1 MTPSHS
7 TNPQPPRTDPFRWS
21 RADTARAFDH
31 FAAGEHS
38 SQRQYAHD
46 HDIPRATLGYWLR
59 RDDPTDNDPVAAFFH
74 SSPGQTCLRGIVLAA
89 LVAFH
94 ERGACGLRL
103 LSAFLELSQLD
114 RFVASSRGAL
124 QPFAAHLESAL
135 GVFDDEQRPSLG
147 QQMAPKNIAVTAD
160 ENFHGQDPC
169 LVAIEP
175 VSNFILTECY
185 RDRRDADTWTAA
197 LHDSVR
203 DLRVT
208 IVLLNSDLA
217 RGLLCCAEKGLAVP
231 HSPDL
236 FHGQRDLLK
245 PLLLPLARPI
255 QQAEKDLE
263 KAKQHT
269 ATVDTTLEQVRSQE
283 AVVAILEAV
292 RHEVAVAQRL
302 AAAQERQEQVVQP
315 VRGLGDDYHP
325 FDRHTGLP
333 VTAEQVTE
341 RLHQH
346 LERVAQVVAEAGLGE
361 RATAAVTKARSWVGT
376 LAACVAWFWLWT
388 NKCLEALE
396 LSQEQEQAFKESLLP
411 GLYWAGAAGR
421 ARTAEERQRLQQLA
435 AQLQKAAW
443 QAGGALA
450 LLPEAEQRTVQ
461 RVAQECAGL
470 FSRSS
475 SCVEGRNG
483 RLSLHHHGQGRLSA
497 RKLKALTVIHNY
509 GVKRA
514 DGTTAAE
521 RFFGVKHRNLFSWL
535 LEHMPELPRP
545 AAKRSKKTAQP
556 SIQADLP

>member
-7 TNPQPPRTDPFRWS
+7 TNPSPPRTDPCRWS

-31 FAAGEHS
+31 FAAPDPS
-38 SQRQYAHD
+38 SQRQYAQQQG
-46 HDIPRATLGYWLR
+46 IPRSTLGYWLR
-59 RDDPTDNDPVAAFFH
+59 RDQPDDDPVVAFFH
-74 SSPGQTCLRGIVLAA
+74 SAAGQTCLRAIVLAA
-89 LVAFH
+89 FVAFH

-103 LSAFLELSQLD
+103 IDSFLQLSQLD

-124 QPFAAHLESAL
+124 QPLAAHLEADL
-135 GVFDDEQRPSLG
+135 GTFDDEHRPLLAK
-147 QQMAPKNIAVTAD
+147 QMAPKNIAVTAD
-160 ENFHGQDPC
+160 ENFHGPDPC

-175 VSNFILTECY
+175 VSNFILVECY
-185 RDRRDADTWTAA
+185 RDRRDADTWTEA
-197 LHDSVR
+197 LRQGVQDMP
-203 DLRVT
+203 VT
-208 IVLLNSDLA
+208 VVLLNSDLA
-217 RGLLCCAEKGLAVP
+217 RGLLCCAEKGLQVP

-269 ATVDTTLEQVRSQE
+269 AKVDATLDQVQSQE
-283 AVVAILEAV
+283 AVLVIVAAV
-292 RHEVAVAQRL
+292 RHELAIAGRL
-302 AAAQERQEQVVQP
+302 QEAKERQEQVVQP

-325 FDRHTGLP
+325 FDRHSGCP

-341 RLHQH
+341 RLHKH
-346 LERVAQVVAEAGLGE
+346 LEQVENVVTQTGLGE
-361 RATAAVTKARSWVGT
+361 RAQEAVTKTRSWLGT
-376 LAACVAWFWLWT
+376 LAACVAWFWMLT
-388 NKCLEALE
+388 DKCVQDLE
-396 LSQEQEQAFKESLLP
+396 LNDEQERTVYASLLP
-411 GLYWAGAAGR
+411 GLYWEQAAAR
-421 ARTAEERQRLQQLA
+421 ARTGKERERLRQLA
-435 AQLQKAAW
+435 TQLQKAAW
-443 QAGGALA
+443 QESSALA
-450 LLPEAEQRTVQ
+450 SLSAAQQRQVQ

-509 GVKRA
+509 GVKRR

-521 RFFGVKHRNLFSWL
+521 RFFGVKHQDLFSWL
-535 LEHMPELPRP
+535 LKRMPDLPRP
-545 AAKRSKKTAQP
+545 AAKRSKNAAES
-556 SIQADLP
+556 SIQGK

>member
-1 MTPSHS
+1 M
-7 TNPQPPRTDPFRWS
+7 
-21 RADTARAFDH
+21 
-31 FAAGEHS
+31 
-38 SQRQYAHD
+38 
-46 HDIPRATLGYWLR
+46 
-59 RDDPTDNDPVAAFFH
+59 AAFFH

-89 LVAFH
+89 FLAFH

-103 LSAFLELSQLD
+103 LDYFLQLAQLD

-124 QPFAAHLESAL
+124 QPLAAGLEADL
-135 GVFDDEQRPSLG
+135 GTFDDEQRPVLAK
-147 QQMAPKNIAVTAD
+147 QMAPKNIAVTAD

-175 VSNFILTECY
+175 VSNFILVECY
-185 RDRRDADTWTAA
+185 RDRRDADTWTAV
-197 LHDSVR
+197 LRDSVR
-203 DLRVT
+203 DLLVT

-217 RGLLCCAEKGLAVP
+217 RGLLCCAEKGLEVL

-269 ATVDTTLEQVRSQE
+269 ATVDVTLDQVQSQE
-283 AVVAILEAV
+283 AVAAIVEAV
-292 RHEVAVAQRL
+292 HNELGIAKQLEQAKECQ
-302 AAAQERQEQVVQP
+302 QQVVQS

-346 LERVAQVVAEAGLGE
+346 LERVANVAAAGLGE
-361 RATAAVTKARSWVGT
+361 RAGAAVTKARSWVGT
-376 LAACVAWFWLWT
+376 LAACVAWFWMWT
-388 NKCLEALE
+388 NKCLEDLE

-411 GLYWAGAAGR
+411 SLYWEQAAAR
-421 ARTAEERQRLQQLA
+421 ARTGDERKRLQQLA
-435 AQLQKAAW
+435 AELQKAAW

-450 LLPEAEQRTVQ
+450 SLPEEEQRAVQ
-461 RVAQECAGL
+461 HVAQECAGL

-497 RKLKALTVIHNY
+497 RKLRALTVLHNY
-509 GVKRA
+509 GVKRT

-521 RFFGVKHRNLFSWL
+521 RFFGVKHRDLFSWL
-535 LEHMPELPRP
+535 LERMPDLPRP

-556 SIQADLP
+556 SSQADLP